1 MYCGLFLM
9 RKIPIIKKMKALI
22 LAGGFATRLW
32 PLTEKRAKPL
42 LLLNGKTILAHIL
55 DKIPEGIETF
65 LLTNSAF
72 EKDFEKELEMRK
84 RKNVHIFCED
94 AHSDGEKLGALRAIS
109 VAIKECKIN
118 EGVLIFAGDN
128 VLPELDINNL
138 QCEKDEAKI
147 AVRQVADKQE
157 AKKFG
162 VIETEFELNDS
173 GVRTQRVIG
182 FEEKPSRPKSTLVST
197 GFMAFGKGVLPI
209 LHEFAVESPDA
220 LGGIF
225 PQLLAQGKTVLVT
238 EVGGDWFDVGSFE
251 TYLAAHKTLQNESL
265 RTGKNVENWNNKC
278 SGKVYLGDNT
288 VVKNCRLSDV
298 IVYPG
303 TRLENCHIS
312 QCVIDENCD
321 LESLDLNQKLVR
333 RKTKV

>member
-1 MYCGLFLM
+1 MQ
-9 RKIPIIKKMKALI
+9 KILILSEMKALI

-55 DKIPEGIETF
+55 DKIPENIETY

-72 EKDFEKELEMRK
+72 EADFKKELEVRK

-109 VAIKECKIN
+109 VALKECKIKEN
-118 EGVLIFAGDN
+118 VLIFAGDN
-128 VLPELDINNL
+128 VLPELDIKDL
-138 QCEKDEAKI
+138 VCSKDEARI
-147 AVRQVADKQE
+147 AVRQVADLHE
-157 AKKFG
+157 AQKFG
-162 VIETEFELNDS
+162 VVEL
-173 GVRTQRVIG
+173 QKEKVIG

-197 GFMAFGKGVLPI
+197 GFMSFGKNILPI
-209 LHEFAVESPDA
+209 LHEYAQKSPDA

-225 PQLLAQGKTVLVT
+225 PELLAQKKTVLAT
-238 EVGGDWFDVGSFE
+238 QVGGEWFDVGSFE
-251 TYLAAHKTLQNESL
+251 TYLSAHKALQSEPL
-265 RTGKNVENWNNKC
+265 RTGRNGDHWNNKY

-303 TRLENCHIS
+303 AKLENCHIS

-321 LESLDLNQKLVR
+321 LHNLDLNQKLVR
-333 RKTKV
+333 RGTKV

>member
-1 MYCGLFLM
+1 
-9 RKIPIIKKMKALI
+9 MKALI

-42 LLLNGKTILAHIL
+42 LLLNGKTILSHIL
-55 DKIPEGIETF
+55 EKIPEETETF

-72 EKDFEKELEMRK
+72 EKDFEKELAMRK

-128 VLPELDINNL
+128 VLPELDIVNL
-138 QCEKDEAKI
+138 QCGKDEAKI
-147 AVRQVADKQE
+147 AVRQVVDKHE

-162 VIETEFELNDS
+162 VIELAGEKI
-173 GVRTQRVIG
+173 VG

-197 GFMAFGKGVLPI
+197 GFMAFGKDVLPI
-209 LHEFAVESPDA
+209 LHDFAQKAPDA

-225 PQLLAQGKTVLVT
+225 PELLDQGKIVLAT
-238 EVGGDWFDVGSFE
+238 EVAGDWFDVGSFE
-251 TYLAAHKTLQNESL
+251 TYLAAHKTLQKEAL

-303 TRLENCHIS
+303 THLENCHIS

-321 LESLDLNQKLVR
+321 LQSLDLNQKLVR